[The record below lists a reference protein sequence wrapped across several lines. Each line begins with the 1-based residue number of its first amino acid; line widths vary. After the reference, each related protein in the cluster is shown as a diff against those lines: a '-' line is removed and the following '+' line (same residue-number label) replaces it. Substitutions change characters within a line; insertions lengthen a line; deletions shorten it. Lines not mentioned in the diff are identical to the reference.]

1 MQQAI
6 AQEQQEEKDISQP
19 VRLVVTVEFIAYA
32 LLIALALFVRLAELD
47 TVPLT
52 DGEAREALA
61 AWRVVYP
68 NAAGEALTP
77 SSPLVFWS
85 QSIAFSFSGG
95 AEITSRFLTAIGGV
109 LLSVTPLLFRGMFG
123 SARAFIFSLLLA
135 FSPVVLLTSR
145 SSSPAVWTVLFAVLG
160 LWALW
165 RYYERRQNADA
176 LWSSGFFAAMFFLC
190 ESGGPVLAV
199 ILLLAAAIALFRSV
213 LSAPDR
219 LDVPGDDLLA
229 DVRERFRTWPWQGS
243 FLTAVMVVALVST
256 GFMLHPSGFNAVGK
270 LLGDSIGGIT
280 ARQPGAPLF
289 SPLAGAVFYE
299 PLLWIF
305 AAIGAWLMVR
315 RGVAAFAGRFLAAWV
330 LVGVLASLLYSG
342 ASLQHALWLII
353 PLAGLASYAL
363 SELLVEGRAPL
374 LFWLDDNTAFWK
386 HTWWVRWMLAIITLG
401 LLVIFSIHLQE
412 AGRSMMT
419 LPAAAAFNEI
429 FDLLLETRYIEMRYS
444 IVWIVITPVFLIIG
458 FFLTAGIWG
467 NAVSVQGGG
476 LGLMAFMLLTG
487 VGSGWSTA
495 VTNADNPIEFWHDRA
510 TAPEVLL
517 LRETLS
523 ELVQRESRGFPV
535 MPLTVL
541 SDGETITGNGV
552 VAWELRDF
560 VNARFVDS
568 LNGAVGEQIV
578 ILPDIIDPDLGG
590 SYVGQD
596 FVISRTWDSSTL
608 EPVDFLTW
616 WLQSRARVQPQVEGR
631 VVLWLRQ
638 DVYDGVPSLQ
648 RP

>member
-6 AQEQQEEKDISQP
+6 AQEQQEQKEISQP

-52 DGEAREALA
+52 DGEATEALA

-95 AEITSRFLTAIGGV
+95 SEITSRFLTAIGSV

-123 SARAFIFSLLLA
+123 SARSFIFSLLLA
-135 FSPVVLLTSR
+135 FSPIVLITSR

-176 LWSSGFFAAMFFLC
+176 LWASGFFASMFFLS

-213 LSAPDR
+213 ISAPDR

-229 DVRERFRTWPWQGS
+229 SVREHFRTWPWQGS
-243 FLTAVMVVALVST
+243 LLTAVMLVVLVST
-256 GFMLHPSGFNAVGK
+256 GFMLYPAGFNAVGT
-270 LLGDSIGGIT
+270 LLGDSIGGIA
-280 ARQPGAPLF
+280 ARQPGVPLF
-289 SPLAGAVFYE
+289 SPLAAAIFYE
-299 PLLWIF
+299 PFLWIF
-305 AAIGAWLMVR
+305 AAIGVWLMVR
-315 RGVAAFAGRFLAAWV
+315 RGVAAFVGRFLAAWV
-330 LVGVLASLLYSG
+330 FVGVLASLLYSG
-342 ASLQHALWLII
+342 TSPQHALWLII

-363 SELLVEGRAPL
+363 SELLVEGRPPL
-374 LFWLDDNTAFWK
+374 MFWLDDVATFWQ
-386 HTWWVRWMLAIITLG
+386 HTWWVRWMLAAITLS
-401 LLVIFSIHLQE
+401 LLLIFSVHLQE
-412 AGRSMMT
+412 AARSMMT
-419 LPAAAAFNEI
+419 LPADVAFNEI

-444 IVWIVITPVFLIIG
+444 IVWIVVAPVFLIIG

-467 NAVSVQGGG
+467 NAISVQGGG

-487 VGSGWSTA
+487 IGSGWNAA
-495 VTNADNPIEFWHDRA
+495 VTNADNPIEFWRDQA

-523 ELVQRESRGFPV
+523 ELAQRESRGFPV

-560 VNARFVDS
+560 VNTHFVDS

-578 ILPDIIDPDLGG
+578 ILPDMLEPDLGG

-596 FVISRTWDSSTL
+596 FVVSRTWDSSTL

-616 WLQSRARVQPQVEGR
+616 WLQSRTRVQPQVAGK

-638 DVYDGVPSLQ
+638 DVYDSVPALQ